1 MKMKG
6 LTIGEV
12 AKQAGVNI
20 ETIRYYERRGI
31 LSEPPRRPSGYR
43 EYDPEA
49 VRLIRFIKRA
59 QDLGFTLKEIE
70 QLIELRGNLKQ
81 SRSHVSV
88 IAEAKVRDIDKKIER
103 LQAMREALTILL
115 DACACR
121 DRKLE
126 CPIIEAL
133 NDDSSREGKETEY
146 AKP

>member
-1 MKMKG
+1 MNA

-31 LSEPPRRPSGYR
+31 LKDPPRRPSGYR
-43 EYDPEA
+43 QYDLEA

-59 QDLGFTLKEIE
+59 QNLGFTLAEIE

-81 SRSHVSV
+81 SRSEVS
-88 IAEAKVRDIDKKIER
+88 ALAQAKVADIDKKIQR
-103 LQAMREALTILL
+103 LQAMREALGILL
-115 DACACR
+115 KACSCK
-121 DRKLE
+121 DRKPQ

-133 NDDSSREGKETEY
+133 NDGILDTHKELKRAAT
-146 AKP
+146 